1 VVLNIKFTT
10 DNVEYKLERFYS
22 PSESK
27 LYEAELPEGI
37 HGEFGDRETIK
48 HISGLKKDEKTDK
61 IVISDDARQY
71 QEIAVYHAS
80 RWIHE
85 IRLYKKL
92 NPLIDYHRVQ
102 LKIKKF
108 ITRVWAFYD
117 LLDRFRENPI
127 GKEKGKLETESGI
140 HFQENV
146 P

>member
-1 VVLNIKFTT
+1 MICN
-10 DNVEYKLERFYS
+10 EKLSAFFIT
-22 PSESK
+22 PK
-27 LYEAELPEGI
+27 K
-37 HGEFGDRETIK
+37 DRETIR
-48 HISGLKKDEKTDK
+48 HIHGLKKDEKTDK

-71 QEIAVYHAS
+71 QEIVVYHALC
-80 RWIHE
+80 WIHE

-108 ITRVWAFYD
+108 LTRVWAFYD
-117 LLDRFRENPI
+117 LLDRFRKNPD
-127 GKEKGKLETESGI
+127 EEDKGKLETESGI